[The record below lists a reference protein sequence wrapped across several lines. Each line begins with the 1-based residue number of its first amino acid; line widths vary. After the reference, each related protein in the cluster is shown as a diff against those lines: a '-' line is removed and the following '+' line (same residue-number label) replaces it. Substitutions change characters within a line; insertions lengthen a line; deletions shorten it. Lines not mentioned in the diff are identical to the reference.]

1 MAGWGLIQLTVNLVL
16 LIDYAARYLPFWGN
30 SLINGR
36 FWGGAYQANIASIIT
51 GGLLWAFHWF
61 RMAKGDV
68 DSTLRQVYIY
78 LLAIVVSAVAGL
90 SALIMG
96 LYRSLVWAMGA
107 AGESG
112 AYFEFLGWV
121 IPTLVVTTAV
131 WVYHQAV
138 AREESAQVQERRL
151 SSKRIHL
158 YIMSFIGLGTL
169 TAGLIILFGTIL
181 NLIINGLNPA
191 IAVQTGWW
199 QKQLSLCLALLI
211 VAVPLWWYYWNQII
225 RLSSGGITEWRA
237 VSRRIYLYVIIGA
250 SIITLAADLV
260 NIVYQFLSGLLAG
273 HFGLAILQKSRWSI
287 QSLLAALPLLLYH
300 WQIARQDQRRGAE
313 SSVERKSVSA
323 LVDSQS
329 RDLISRLEKQMGL
342 KIRVLEYSGTV
353 MEPSSLSDDDLL
365 KLSSEI
371 SSIASRNVMLV
382 ILEGKLSV
390 LPYEVK

>member
-1 MAGWGLIQLTVNLVL
+1 M
-16 LIDYAARYLPFWGN
+16 
-30 SLINGR
+30 S
-36 FWGGAYQANIASIIT
+36 
-51 GGLLWAFHWF
+51 
-61 RMAKGDV
+61 KGDA

-78 LLAIVVSAVAGL
+78 LLAIVVSSVAGL

-107 AGESG
+107 AGGSG

-121 IPTLVVTTAV
+121 IPTLVATTAV
-131 WVYHQAV
+131 WVYHQSV

-158 YIMSFIGLGTL
+158 YIMSFISLGTL

-191 IAVQTGWW
+191 IAMQAGWW

-225 RLSSGGITEWRA
+225 RLSAGGITEWRA

-250 SIITLAADLV
+250 AIITLAADLV
-260 NIVYQFLSGLLAG
+260 NIVYQFLSGLMAG
-273 HFGLAILQKSRWSI
+273 NFGLAVLQKSRWSI
-287 QSLLAALPLLLYH
+287 QSLLVALPLLLYH

-313 SSVERKSVSA
+313 SSAERKFVSA
-323 LVDSQS
+323 LIDSQS
-329 RDLISRLEKQMGL
+329 RDVISRLEKQLGL
-342 KIRVLEYSGTV
+342 KIQVLEYSGTV
-353 MEPSSLSDDDLL
+353 MEPFNLSEEELV

-371 SSIASRNVMLV
+371 SALGSRNVMLV

-390 LPYEVK
+390 LPYQVK